1 LCFLKGINAMD
12 NLIAEYFKKAAAEI
26 QGTFENAYD
35 IRLEEYS
42 KYREEIVV
50 SFLVPKPMTPLQKS
64 WGMQVSPLTGVP
76 AERVYKVIEF
86 DAEHNVSKVK
96 MYH

>member
-1 LCFLKGINAMD
+1 MD
-12 NLIAEYFKKAAAEI
+12 NHIAEYFKKAAAEI
-26 QGTFENAYD
+26 QGTFENASD

-50 SFLVPKPMTPLQKS
+50 SFLVPKPLTPLHKAM
-64 WGMQVSPLTGVP
+64 GTKPFIGLPV
-76 AERVYKVIEF
+76 ERVYKVIEF

>member
-1 LCFLKGINAMD
+1 MD
-12 NLIAEYFKKAAAEI
+12 NHIAEYFKKAAAEI
-26 QGTFENAYD
+26 QGTFENASD

-50 SFLVPKPMTPLQKS
+50 SFLVPKPSTLLHKSISVPVPGTPL
-64 WGMQVSPLTGVP
+64 
-76 AERVYKVIEF
+76 ERVYKVIEF